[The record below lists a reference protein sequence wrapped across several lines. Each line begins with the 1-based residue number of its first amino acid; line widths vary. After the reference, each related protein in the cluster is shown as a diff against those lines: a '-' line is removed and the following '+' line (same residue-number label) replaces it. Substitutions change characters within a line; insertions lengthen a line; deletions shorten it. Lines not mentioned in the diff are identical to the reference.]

1 MNFAVH
7 KSDFIRKIPCAP
19 SKSREHELLYEARV
33 WCENAGLAERLE
45 EANVKVT
52 KYCDLC
58 GGFIGVHAMPISRGK
73 IASLAK
79 LKSLRRTTLQ
89 GVLQATRVENMKL
102 KRVLLKSHDC

>member
-1 MNFAVH
+1 M
-7 KSDFIRKIPCAP
+7 
-19 SKSREHELLYEARV
+19 

-79 LKSLRRTTLQ
+79 LKLDKNHFARRASGNSGGEHEIEKSTL
-89 GVLQATRVENMKL
+89 EE
-102 KRVLLKSHDC
+102 S